1 MDFKTGDRV
10 VTTGNIPL
18 DNTVVV
24 RTGLKGTVTGRDTDG
39 KYRVEIDGES
49 EPWYLAEREIAKEQ
63 DTP

>member
-10 VTTGNIPL
+10 ATTGSTPL

-24 RTGLKGTVTGRDTDG
+24 RAGLKGTVTGRDTDG

-49 EPWYLAEREIAKEQ
+49 EPWYLAEREIAKEP